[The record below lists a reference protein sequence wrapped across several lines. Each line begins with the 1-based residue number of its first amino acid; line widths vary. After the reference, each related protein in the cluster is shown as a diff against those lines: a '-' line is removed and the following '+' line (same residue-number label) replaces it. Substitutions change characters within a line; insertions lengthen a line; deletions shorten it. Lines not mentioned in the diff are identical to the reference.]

1 MNKARTVK
9 FRIEDLLPIG
19 FTFVVLGLGL
29 AYGLQI
35 MGEVKDDMTSG
46 TEEYDA
52 VNNTIIG
59 VAKIPEK
66 LPTLATVVMA
76 SVLIGVLVTYLYARF
91 AR

>member
-52 VNNTIIG
+52 VNNTIQG